1 MESSL
6 NPAYIPKIMATQAL
20 KQKRHRGKYLNLLI
34 GPLGFVLL
42 AYSGIVPTDPLIQ
55 KTLGIAFW
63 VIYWW
68 VTEAVSMAATSLF
81 PLVLFPLFAGIDFN
95 TIAPSYA
102 NQTVFLFMAGF
113 IFALAMERHQLH
125 VRIALYIVKFIGT
138 ATNKLVLGF
147 MIATAFISM
156 WISNSAAALLMYPVA
171 NSVLALLEDEFKA
184 NGEEREFKKFA
195 VCLLL
200 GLAYAAS
207 IGGIS
212 TIIGTPVN
220 MVFTGLLKQYYQIDM
235 SFMQWFVVGF
245 PLAVV
250 LLAVCYLLLVKVI
263 FRISAKSLPGAEKM
277 LNERIHQLGNITYPE
292 KVVAILFTLTALG
305 WIVRTPLSA
314 FFKLDLLNDTTI
326 GLTGALL
333 LFIIPKKNS
342 TKGYVFDWDSM
353 VKFEWGI
360 LMMIG
365 GGLALAK
372 AFELSGIIK
381 LIGSH
386 IAASGVNNYLVLLAI
401 IIAITLCLK
410 LFITTNTALSTIII
424 PMVFG
429 IAEAMHY
436 APQALGFPLALAI
449 SFAFILP
456 ISTPPNAIVFSS
468 GHVKVKDMARAGLVM
483 TLIGFMLLMAIF
495 SFYKN

>member
-1 MESSL
+1 MQVH
-6 NPAYIPKIMATQAL
+6 T
-20 KQKRHRGKYLNLLI
+20 HKYVNLLL
-34 GPLGFVLL
+34 GPLGFALL
-42 AYSGIVPTDPLIQ
+42 AFSNIVPADPVVQ
-55 KTLGIAFW
+55 KTVGIALW

-68 VTEAVSMAATSLF
+68 ITEAISMAATSLF
-81 PLVLFPLFAGIDFN
+81 PLVLFPLFAGVDFN

-113 IFALAMERHQLH
+113 IFALAMEKHQLH
-125 VRIALYIVKFIGT
+125 VRIALYIVKLIGT

-147 MIATAFISM
+147 MIATAFVSM

-171 NSVLALLEDEFKA
+171 NSVLVLLEDEFKA
-184 NGEEREFKKFA
+184 NGEEQEYRKFA

-220 MVFTGLLKQYYQIDM
+220 MVFTGLLKQYYKIDM
-235 SFMQWFVVGF
+235 TFSQWFVVGF

-250 LLAVCYLLLVKVI
+250 MLAICYFLLVKVV
-263 FRISAKSLPGAEKM
+263 FRINSRSLPEAEKM
-277 LNERIHQLGNITYPE
+277 LNERIQQLGKITYPE
-292 KVVAILFTLTALG
+292 RVVAIVFALTALG
-305 WIVRTPLSA
+305 WIVRTPLSS
-314 FFKLDLLNDTTI
+314 FFNLDMLNDTTI

-333 LFIIPKKNS
+333 LFIIPQKDAA
-342 TKGYVFDWDSM
+342 KGYVFDWAAM

-360 LMMIG
+360 LMVIG

-381 LIGSH
+381 LIGSN
-386 IAASGVNNYLVLLAI
+386 IAASGINNYMLLLII
-401 IIAITLCLK
+401 IIAITITLK

-429 IAEAMHY
+429 ISEALHY
-436 APQALGFPLALAI
+436 APQALGFPVALAI

-468 GHVKVKDMARAGLVM
+468 GHVKVKHMALAGVIM
-483 TLIGFMLLMAIF
+483 TIIGFLFLLAIF
-495 SFYKN
+495 SFYKG

>member
-1 MESSL
+1 MTIKAQ
-6 NPAYIPKIMATQAL
+6 AYPL
-20 KQKRHRGKYLNLLI
+20 RKYLNLLA
-34 GPLGFVLL
+34 GPLGFILL
-42 AYSGIVPTDPLIQ
+42 AFSNIIPADPLIQ

-68 VTEAVSMAATSLF
+68 VSEAVSMAATSLF
-81 PLVLFPLFAGIDFN
+81 PLILFPLFAGIDFN

-113 IFALAMERHQLH
+113 IFALAMEKHQLH

-138 ATNKLVLGF
+138 ATTKLVLGF

-156 WISNSAAALLMYPVA
+156 WISNSAAALLMFPVA
-171 NSVLALLEDEFKA
+171 NSVLILLKDEFIA
-184 NGEEREFKKFA
+184 IDEEEEYRKFA
-195 VCLLL
+195 ICLLL
-200 GLAYAAS
+200 GLAYSAS

-212 TIIGTPVN
+212 TIIGSPVN
-220 MVFTGLLKQYYQIDM
+220 MVFTGLLKQYYKIDM
-235 SFMQWFVVGF
+235 TFSEWFMVGF
-245 PLAVV
+245 PLAIVM
-250 LLAVCYLLLVKVI
+250 LTICYFLLVKVI
-263 FRISAKSLPGAEKM
+263 FRINARSLPGAEKM
-277 LNERIHQLGNITYPE
+277 LNEKIQQLGKISYPE
-292 KVVAILFTLTALG
+292 RVVAIVFALTALG
-305 WIVRTPLSA
+305 WIVRTPLSVY
-314 FFKLDLLNDTTI
+314 FKLDLLNDTTI

-333 LFIIPKKNS
+333 LFIIPQKNS
-342 TKGYVFDWDSM
+342 AKGYVFDWGAM
-353 VKFEWGI
+353 AKFEWGI

-372 AFELSGIIK
+372 AFEVSGIIK

-386 IAASGVNNYLVLLAI
+386 IAASGINDYLILLVI
-401 IIAITLCLK
+401 IIAITLSLK

-429 IAEAMHY
+429 ISEALHY
-436 APQALGFPLALAI
+436 APQALGFPVALAI

-468 GHVKVKDMARAGLVM
+468 GQVKVKDMALAGIAM
-483 TLIGFMLLMAIF
+483 TIIGFLLLIAIF
-495 SFYKN
+495 SIYKK